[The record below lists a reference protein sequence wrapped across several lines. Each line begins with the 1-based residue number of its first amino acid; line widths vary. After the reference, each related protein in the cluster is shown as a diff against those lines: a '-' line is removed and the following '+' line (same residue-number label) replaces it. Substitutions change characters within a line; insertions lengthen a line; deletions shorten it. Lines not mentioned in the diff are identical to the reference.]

1 MRIENKN
8 ALFSTVPVILL
19 AAFAVSCDGEAGFSP
34 PDEVAAGIYTGTIEE
49 ISIGGPA
56 GSDLIGIIGENN
68 EVHLFAPA
76 NPVHLVGRIDVSQTK
91 LDGALTAYAG
101 ETGRFF
107 GTDELA
113 KILLDGHMTG
123 TVGASGVYSG
133 PGVAGQFS
141 LDYDPV
147 YETAVSLDMAAGV
160 WSFGQA
166 GYTVTFDIDNTGQL
180 FGTDTNGCV
189 FAGQIEVTRNGYNAF
204 QVTLAIS
211 NCDAVNGDY
220 GGLAFLGGGAPFGTL
235 FFSVANDNYAYAAV
249 FQ

>member
-1 MRIENKN
+1 MRIINKN
-8 ALFSTVPVILL
+8 ILFSSVLVILL

-49 ISIGGPA
+49 ISIGWPD
-56 GSDLIGIIGENN
+56 SDLIGIVSENN
-68 EVHLFAPA
+68 DVHLFAAA

-91 LDGALTAYAG
+91 LDGRLTAYVG
-101 ETGRFF
+101 ETDRFF
-107 GTDELA
+107 GVDELA
-113 KILLDGHMTG
+113 KVLLDGHMTG

-133 PGVAGQFS
+133 PGVEGEFS
-141 LDYDPV
+141 LTYDAD

-189 FAGQIEVTRNGYNAF
+189 FAGQIEVIRNGYNAF

-249 FQ
+249 LQ